1 MGDVI
6 NINLQIREANDA
18 RDTIAKM
25 LFKNLFTWIVQ
36 KVNVSISNNF
46 DAKKAQKSKFIGI
59 LDIFGFEIFTENSFE

>member
-36 KVNVSISNNF
+36 KVNISISNNF
-46 DAKKAQKSKFIGI
+46 DAKKAKKCKFIGI

>member
-36 KVNVSISNNF
+36 KVNISISNNF

>member
-36 KVNVSISNNF
+36 KVNTSISNNF
-46 DAKKAQKSKFIGI
+46 DAKKAQKCKFIGI

>member
-6 NINLQIREANDA
+6 NINLQISEANDA

-36 KVNVSISNNF
+36 KVNISISNNF
-46 DAKKAQKSKFIGI
+46 DAKKA
-59 LDIFGFEIFTENSFE
+59 